1 MNIQRGRPQARIKIN
16 LNDPLKSVEKVK
28 LLCEMNQEY
37 SNNAFKF
44 ASALVNSFKENVDAS
59 CQWEATSDDLV
70 ETILEDL
77 FKLNVEDQSYV
88 VQAIITNIDEQE

>member
-1 MNIQRGRPQARIKIN
+1 
-16 LNDPLKSVEKVK
+16 
-28 LLCEMNQEY
+28 MNQEY

-70 ETILEDL
+70 ETIREDL
-77 FKLNVEDQSYV
+77 IKLNVEDQSYV
-88 VQAIITNIDEQE
+88 VQAMITNIDEQE